1 MRLTLSKK
9 IFLIIPPVTFLFFF
23 IIFFLSLNFHSQ
35 AQVVKIR
42 GDVFKELRSS
52 PDGRT
57 MVIVA
62 LTSPVPFPEDFF
74 TRKTKIK
81 TIQNRVLSSLNDSD
95 FRLKSKWENI
105 NGFAGEVTE
114 SGLAK
119 LSAHPDVALVYP
131 PTEVFATLGQSV
143 PRINADKVHDRTGGL
158 TGTGM
163 IVAVLDTGIDTDH
176 PQLMDD
182 LVAERCTC
190 QNPSSGCSSCCPGG
204 VNSAEDGNGHGTHVS
219 GIITSPSGV
228 APDAG
233 IVAVKVLSDSGSGCS
248 SGVLEGLDWVL
259 SQVQNKNLDIKVINM
274 SLGGGL
280 FSSTCD
286 SSDPLMAQ
294 ALNSL
299 KANGVATFAAS
310 GNDGLSN
317 RLNSPACMS
326 AAISVGATND
336 TTDQVAS
343 FSNAST
349 VLDMLAPGQVIT
361 SSKLGGGTTNM
372 SGTSMATPHAAGV
385 AALMVEANPN
395 LTPDELKIIM
405 KTAGKPI
412 LDNRNGRRFPRIDA
426 RIAVDSILGCDC
438 DDPNAIIGTDGDD
451 EIDGTPGDDII
462 CGLEGNDTI
471 RGFAG
476 NDCIDG
482 GEGDDLLIGNKGRD
496 VILGGQGNDELRGN
510 LGNDIQKGEGDDDI
524 VKGNKGK
531 DLLDGGPQTDELNG
545 GPGSDTCWDGEINI
559 SCEN

>member
-1 MRLTLSKK
+1 MSKK
-9 IFLIIPPVTFLFFF
+9 SFLILTPVTFMFFF
-23 IIFFLSLNFHSQ
+23 IVFFFSINFHGQ
-35 AQVVKIR
+35 AQVVDKIR
-42 GDVFKELRSS
+42 ANVFKELESS
-52 PDGRT
+52 PDGMT

-62 LTSPVPFPEDFF
+62 LATPVSFPEDFI
-74 TRKTKIK
+74 TRKLMINRT
-81 TIQNRVLSSLNDSD
+81 QNRVLSSLNVND
-95 FRLKSKWENI
+95 FRLRSRWENI
-105 NGFAGEVTE
+105 NGFAGEVTK

-119 LSAHPDVALVYP
+119 LSAHPDVALVYT

-143 PRINADKVHDRTGGL
+143 PRINADKVHDRTDGL
-158 TGTGM
+158 TGTGI

-182 LVAERCTC
+182 LVAQRCTC

-204 VNSAEDGNGHGTHVS
+204 PDSAEDGNGHGTHVS
-219 GIITSPSGV
+219 GIITSPQGV

-248 SGVLEGLDWVL
+248 SGVLDGLDWVL

-280 FSSTCD
+280 FSSNCD
-286 SSDPLMAQ
+286 SSDPLTTQ

-310 GNDGLSN
+310 GNDFSAS
-317 RLNSPACMS
+317 RISSPACIS
-326 AAISVGATND
+326 SAISVGATSD

-343 FSNAST
+343 FSNASPI
-349 VLDMLAPGQVIT
+349 LDMLAPGQEIT
-361 SSKLGGGTTNM
+361 SSKLGGGTTTM

-385 AALMVEANPN
+385 AALMVEANPD
-395 LTPDELKIIM
+395 LTPDELKVIM

-412 LDNRNGRRFPRIDA
+412 LDSRNGRRFPRVDA

-438 DDPNAIIGTDGDD
+438 SDPDAILGTDGDD
-451 EIDGTPGDDII
+451 EIDGTPGEDII

-476 NDCIDG
+476 NDCFDG
-482 GEGDDLLIGNKGRD
+482 GEGDDLLIGGKGRD
-496 VILGGQGNDELRGN
+496 VILGGPGNDELRGK
-510 LGNDIQKGEGDDDI
+510 LGNDILKGEGDDDT

-531 DLLDGGPQTDELNG
+531 DLLDGGSQTDDLNG